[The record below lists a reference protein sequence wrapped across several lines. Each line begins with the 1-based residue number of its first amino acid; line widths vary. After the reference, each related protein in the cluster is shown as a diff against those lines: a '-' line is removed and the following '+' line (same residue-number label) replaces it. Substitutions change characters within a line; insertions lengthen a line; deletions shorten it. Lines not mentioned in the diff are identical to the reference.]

1 MPLVQRGMS
10 PAHFTNAIG
19 NIYVCVGC
27 MYISVCEHEC
37 VCRSVGG
44 LTSALSVTP
53 QELSTLF
60 IETGSLTAMEIAH
73 LARLGVQ

>member
-1 MPLVQRGMS
+1 MS

-19 NIYVCVGC
+19 NIHVCVGC
-27 MYISVCEHEC
+27 MYISICEHEC
-37 VCRSVGG
+37 VCVGLWGGG